1 MDAWC
6 ERRAIKTLGH
16 FLPGYVAFERRPE
29 NMLPLAVALQD
40 VAHFENEVLES
51 EKAEIIS
58 LLGCVRSFIRG
69 GFRV

>member
-1 MDAWC
+1 
-6 ERRAIKTLGH
+6 
-16 FLPGYVAFERRPE
+16 
-29 NMLPLAVALQD
+29 MLPLAVALQD